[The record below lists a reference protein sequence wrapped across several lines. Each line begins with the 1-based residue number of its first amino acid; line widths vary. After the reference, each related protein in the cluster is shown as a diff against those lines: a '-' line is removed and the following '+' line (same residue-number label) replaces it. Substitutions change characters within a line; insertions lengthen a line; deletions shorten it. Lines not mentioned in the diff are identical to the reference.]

1 MALHRYVKAPPTI
14 RPPEPERAGPASAL
28 IEEPIEE
35 KILDPRLRGD
45 DRRGSGDDRRGS
57 WDDRRGSGDDRKG
70 GGNDNKRTALSYLF
84 ILAGLAILSWALWP
98 IVSFTVFT
106 APQFSG
112 VVSPVPDGMR
122 DANVGSVLSPIVS
135 AASGTDVVTDGP
147 DYTNAN
153 VWFPASPQKKVVS
166 AVTAYTLSIPKLG
179 IKDALVVISGDDL
192 NKSLIHYG
200 GTGLP
205 GEYGTAVIFGH
216 SVLPQF
222 YNPTN
227 YKTIFSTLPTMKI
240 GDEIFVRYDGVT
252 YRYVVYEMLVT
263 EANDLTPLAQRF
275 DDSYVTLITCVP
287 PGTYWKRLN
296 VRARLEKI

>member
-1 MALHRYVKAPPTI
+1 MPIRSYVKAPPSP
-14 RPPEPERAGPASAL
+14 RSPEPIDSGPVPVTPHRRSAV
-28 IEEPIEE
+28 
-35 KILDPRLRGD
+35 
-45 DRRGSGDDRRGS
+45 
-57 WDDRRGSGDDRKG
+57 
-70 GGNDNKRTALSYLF
+70 SYVF
-84 ILAGLAILSWALWP
+84 IFVGFAILSWALWP
-98 IVSFTVFT
+98 IVSFVFFT
-106 APQFSG
+106 APMLGS
-112 VVSPVPDGMR
+112 VVSPVQEGFVDNR
-122 DANVGSVLSPIVS
+122 AVGVLSPVVS
-135 AASGTDVVTDGP
+135 AASDTEIVGNGP

-153 VWFPASPQKKVVS
+153 AWFPTSPQKRVVS
-166 AVTAYTLSIPKLG
+166 RVTAYTLSIAKLG
-179 IKDALVVISGDDL
+179 IKDALVIISGDDL

-240 GDEIFVRYDGVT
+240 GDEVFVKYDGVE

-263 EANDLTPLAQRF
+263 EANDLTPLTQRF
-275 DDSYVTLITCVP
+275 DDSYITLITCVP

>member
-1 MALHRYVKAPPTI
+1 MIPVLLP
-14 RPPEPERAGPASAL
+14 
-28 IEEPIEE
+28 
-35 KILDPRLRGD
+35 
-45 DRRGSGDDRRGS
+45 
-57 WDDRRGSGDDRKG
+57 
-70 GGNDNKRTALSYLF
+70 YLL

-98 IVSFTVFT
+98 IVSFTLFT
-106 APQFSG
+106 APMFSG
-112 VVSPVPDGMR
+112 IVSPVADGFADSR
-122 DANVGSVLSPIVS
+122 TLGVLSPVVS
-135 AASGTDVVTDGP
+135 AASDAPVVENGP

-153 VWFPASPQKKVVS
+153 VWFPTAPQKKVVS
-166 AVTAYTLSIPKLG
+166 PVTAYTLSIPKLG
-179 IKDALVVISGDDL
+179 IADALVTISGDDL

-205 GEYGTAVIFGH
+205 GQYGTAVIFGH

-227 YKTIFSTLPTMKI
+227 YKTIFSTLPTLKT
-240 GDEIFVRYDGVT
+240 GDEIFVRYDNVE

-263 EANDLTPLAQRF
+263 EAGDLTPLAQRF
-275 DDSYVTLITCVP
+275 DDSYVTLVTCVP